1 MDNTNT
7 LGGRIQAGRKAAGL
21 SQEALGERLGVSR
34 QAVSKWE
41 ADAAVPELENLIA
54 MSRIFGVTIGALLGV
69 EPSAQSSGQAE
80 LTPEENQET
89 APPADTAPSP
99 AGELTEREL
108 AAAEAIAEKYL
119 AAAQARPR
127 WSRRRKI
134 AAAAA
139 GCALVLGVALAGNW
153 MTEQLHEIR
162 RDLARVET
170 ATSQE
175 IQSISLEMGNILEQQ
190 NKIIANYT
198 VQVQDYDYQANTVTW
213 TVSAAPKEYAQDS
226 SAVFTLVTASGES
239 LSAPAQES
247 GGVFTA
253 SDWTVPMDGPM
264 DLSMSISGS
273 GTTRTEFLE
282 TRYDSPE
289 DFRLSVSGSWDT
301 TWKSETLLLCGLTL
315 HIDSN
320 DQIPLELENAELAIF
335 PNGEAEPLW
344 SSPLPEAV
352 KLWQEQ
358 GYVQIYLT
366 TERYMP
372 RIPLADGDE
381 ILAAA
386 RITDDHGQSF
396 WYLLGS
402 WQNSGGQLISEHPD
416 MLNDWGYP
424 WQPGQS
430 LPLWWQ

>member
-41 ADAAVPELENLIA
+41 SDAAVPELENLIA
-54 MSRIFGVTIGALLGV
+54 MSRIFGVTVGALLGV
-69 EPSAQSSGQAE
+69 EPTAEVPGQGEPAP
-80 LTPEENQET
+80 PEEHGDAGGPE
-89 APPADTAPSP
+89 DTTPSP

-108 AAAEAIAEKYL
+108 AAAEAIAARYAREI
-119 AAAQARPR
+119 AAVSRPR
-127 WSRRRKI
+127 WSTRRKLVT
-134 AAAAA
+134 ATCALAA
-139 GCALVLGVALAGNW
+139 GMLIWQALNVRFD
-153 MTEQLHEIR
+153 EIQ
-162 RDLARVET
+162 RDLSSVKST
-170 ATSQE
+170 TSQQIQLITGE
-175 IQSISLEMGNILEQQ
+175 INSILAEKDSILS
-190 NKIIANYT
+190 NYT
-198 VQVQDYDYQANTVTW
+198 VQVQDYDYKANTVTW

-226 SAVFTLVTASGES
+226 SAMFTLMTASGES

-253 SDWTVPMDGPM
+253 SGWTVPMDGPM
-264 DLSMSISGS
+264 DLSMSISG
-273 GTTRTEFLE
+273 GGITRTEFLE
-282 TRYDSPE
+282 TRYDAPE

-301 TWKSETLLLCGLTL
+301 SWKNGTLFFGGLTL
-315 HIDSN
+315 QLDPHPD
-320 DQIPLELENAELAIF
+320 IPLKLEDVELAIF
-335 PNGEAEPLW
+335 PNGGTEPLW

-358 GYVQIYLT
+358 GYVQMYIT
-366 TERYMP
+366 TESYTP
-372 RIPLADGDE
+372 HLSLEVGDE

-396 WYLLGS
+396 WYLLGN
-402 WQNSGGQLISEHPD
+402 WQNADGKLFSDHPD
-416 MLNDWGYP
+416 SLNDWENP

-430 LPLWWQ
+430 LPLF